1 VKNPFEYGG
10 VVSGD
15 AFCNRRKELAEM
27 LRAMK
32 NAEKLFVL
40 SERRYGK
47 TSLVRA
53 ALHKLPRR
61 EFISAYVDLWP
72 TDSETTFVAAVAKAI
87 TESMSSST
95 EKLIETA
102 KKFFGSLS
110 PSLTVDEQGKP
121 TLSFGLA
128 KHARI
133 EPVLEEVLETP
144 AKIASKNRPGVVV
157 VMDEFQQLLE
167 YGSDHVERKLRSVI
181 QNHRGVS
188 YIFLGSRK
196 HLIQKMVLDKNRP
209 LYRAGGH
216 YPLGPIAEKEW
227 QPFIREHF
235 VAAHKRIDV
244 RAIHEVCE
252 LTQGHPFY
260 TQHLC
265 HALWELCEPKQ
276 AVTPEMIRTAAKVLL
291 DRETYA
297 YTTLWESLTLPQKRF
312 LKGLAVEQAGVKV
325 FAGEF
330 VSRYGLGSASNA
342 QRAVEALLAK
352 DVIDRDNGS
361 FVISDR
367 FFRLWIQSAQIV

>member
-47 TSLVRA
+47 TSLFRA
-53 ALHKLPRR
+53 ALDKLPRR

-102 KKFFGSLS
+102 KRFFGSLS
-110 PSLTVDEQGKP
+110 PSLTVDEEGKP

-144 AKIASKNRPGVVV
+144 AKIASKNKPGVVV

-188 YIFLGSRK
+188 
-196 HLIQKMVLDKNRP
+196 
-209 LYRAGGH
+209 
-216 YPLGPIAEKEW
+216 
-227 QPFIREHF
+227 
-235 VAAHKRIDV
+235 
-244 RAIHEVCE
+244 
-252 LTQGHPFY
+252 
-260 TQHLC
+260 
-265 HALWELCEPKQ
+265 
-276 AVTPEMIRTAAKVLL
+276 
-291 DRETYA
+291 
-297 YTTLWESLTLPQKRF
+297 
-312 LKGLAVEQAGVKV
+312 
-325 FAGEF
+325 
-330 VSRYGLGSASNA
+330 
-342 QRAVEALLAK
+342 
-352 DVIDRDNGS
+352 
-361 FVISDR
+361 
-367 FFRLWIQSAQIV
+367 

>member
-15 AFCNRRKELAEM
+15 AFCNRRKEVADLV
-27 LRAMK
+27 RAME

-53 ALHKLPRR
+53 ALDKLPRR
-61 EFISAYVDLWP
+61 KFVSAYVDIWP
-72 TDSETTFVAAVAKAI
+72 TDSEETFLAAVAKAI
-87 TESMSSST
+87 TESMSTSAD
-95 EKLIETA
+95 KLLETS
-102 KKFFGSLS
+102 KKFFTNLV
-110 PSLTVDEQGKP
+110 PSITTDEEGKP
-121 TLSFGLA
+121 VLSFGMA

-144 AKIASKNRPGVVV
+144 AKIASKNGPGVVV
-157 VMDEFQQLLE
+157 VMDEFQQMLE
-167 YGSDHVERKLRSVI
+167 YGSELVERKLRSVI
-181 QNHRGVS
+181 QHHRGVS

-216 YPLGPIAEKEW
+216 YPLGPIAEKDW
-227 QPFIREHF
+227 QPFIHHHF
-235 VAAHKRIDV
+235 SVANKRIDEGG
-244 RAIHEVCE
+244 IHQVCHM
-252 LTQGHPFY
+252 TQGHPFY

-265 HALWELCEPKQ
+265 HALWELCEPKNK
-276 AVTPEMIRTAAKVLL
+276 VTPDMIRAAVKLLL
-291 DRETYA
+291 DRESYA

-312 LKGLAVEQAGVKV
+312 LKGLATEPAGVKV

-330 VSRYGLGSASNA
+330 IEKYRLSSASNA
-342 QRAVEALLAK
+342 QRAVDALLAK
-352 DVIDRDNGS
+352 DAIDRDNGS
-361 FVISDR
+361 FVVSDR
-367 FFRLWIQSAQIV
+367 FFRWWIQSAQIV